1 MSESGRGKQHSKVW
15 RTVPMLIMISV
26 IWICSGQSVRK
37 LHSLSRIDGCAGV
50 PVLSSTEMA
59 SCLPSAFSA
68 LRTLSHRAI

>member
-37 LHSLSRIDGCAGV
+37 LHSLSRIDGRAGV

-59 SCLPSAFSA
+59 SCLPSTFSA
-68 LRTLSHRAI
+68 LRTLPHSAM